1 MLVRIKGAI
10 SNCYLILGERPVLV
24 DTGAPGDLQ
33 RILVA
38 LKRHRLEPKQLALI
52 LLTHAHSD
60 HAGNAA
66 ELRWRSGRPVALHAN
81 DAGLARSGENGV
93 LAVQTDLGRFV
104 RPFVDEPFQ
113 AFEPDIIFREPFPL
127 DPYGVKGH
135 VIPTPGHTLGS
146 SSVVLATG
154 EAIIGDVLRGSMVWP
169 NRARLHFFCND
180 PELNTRSMARLARE
194 GLLRCHPGHFGSF
207 PGAELGRYLSTADG
221 ELLEFSGEPV

>member
-10 SNCYLILGERPVLV
+10 SNCYLLLGERPVLV
-24 DTGAPGDLQ
+24 DTGAPGDLK
-33 RILVA
+33 RILAV
-38 LKRHRLEPKQLALI
+38 LKAHRLEPKQLALI
-52 LLTHAHSD
+52 VLTHAHSD

-81 DAGLARSGENGV
+81 DAELARSGENGV

-113 AFEPDIIFREPFPL
+113 AFEPDILFREPFSL
-127 DPYGVKGH
+127 EAYGVKGT
-135 VIPTPGHTLGS
+135 VVPTPGHTLGS
-146 SSVVLATG
+146 SSVVLANG

-180 PELNTRSMARLARE
+180 PDLNTRSMARLARE

-207 PGAELGRYLSTADG
+207 PGSELGRYMSTADG
-221 ELLEFSGEPV
+221 ELLELSGEPV

>member
-10 SNCYLILGERPVLV
+10 SNCYLLLGERPVLV
-24 DTGAPGDLQ
+24 DTGAPGDLK
-33 RILVA
+33 RILAA
-38 LKRHRLEPKQLALI
+38 LKAHRLEPRQLALI
-52 LLTHAHSD
+52 VLTHAHSD

-81 DAGLARSGENGV
+81 DAELARSGENGV

-104 RPFVDEPFQ
+104 RPFLDEPFQ
-113 AFEPDIIFREPFPL
+113 AFEPDILFREPFSL
-127 DPYGVKGH
+127 EPYGVKGS
-135 VIPTPGHTLGS
+135 VVPTPGHTLGS
-146 SSVVLATG
+146 SSVVLANG

-180 PELNTRSMARLARE
+180 PDLNTRSMARLARE
-194 GLLRCHPGHFGSF
+194 GLLRCHPGHFGGF
-207 PGAELGRYLSTADG
+207 PGSELGRFMSTADG